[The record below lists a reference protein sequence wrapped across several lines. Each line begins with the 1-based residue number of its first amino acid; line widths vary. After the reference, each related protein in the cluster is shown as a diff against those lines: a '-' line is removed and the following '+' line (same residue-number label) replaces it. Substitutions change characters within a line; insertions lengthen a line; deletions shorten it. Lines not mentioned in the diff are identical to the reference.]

1 MNDPL
6 QQADAAQV
14 MEGRQTK
21 SKDSAVP
28 LPIEIPLG
36 LRIAI
41 VFVRMTV
48 AMVFFMMVGMGMA
61 AVVFLAQGAASSNPF
76 PDGFVSS
83 LVAVIASIFLLV
95 MWVGA
100 AWLNALLSQRVSSV
114 ETKRELSLS
123 RQLFI
128 PAAAG
133 FTVYGGMA
141 ILLWLL
147 SFREIDITKTW
158 LWPLAW
164 GCIGTSALFLWR
176 YLSRILPRE

>member
-1 MNDPL
+1 MSDPH
-6 QQADAAQV
+6 QQADHPPT
-14 MEGRQTK
+14 MEDRGRGDA
-21 SKDSAVP
+21 SVP
-28 LPIEIPLG
+28 SPIEIPLG
-36 LRIAI
+36 LQIAI

-61 AVVFLAQGAASSNPF
+61 AVVFLAQGAASNSPF
-76 PDGFVSS
+76 PDGFVSG
-83 LVAVIASIFLLV
+83 LAAVTASIFLMI

-100 AWLNALLSQRVSSV
+100 AWLNALLSQRSSC
-114 ETKRELSLS
+114 EEAKKELPLS

-147 SFREIDITKTW
+147 SFREIDIAKTW

-164 GCIGTSALFLWR
+164 GSIGTSAFFLWR
-176 YLSRILPRE
+176 HLSRTLPRE

>member
-1 MNDPL
+1 MSDPH
-6 QQADAAQV
+6 QQA
-14 MEGRQTK
+14 GQTDVEITPGPK
-21 SKDSAVP
+21 RENSATP
-28 LPIEIPLG
+28 APIEIPLG
-36 LRIAI
+36 LQIAI

-61 AVVFLAQGAASSNPF
+61 AVVFLAQGAASSYPF

-83 LVAVIASIFLLV
+83 MVAVTASIFLLV

-100 AWLNALLSQRVSSV
+100 AWLNALLSQRASS
-114 ETKRELSLS
+114 EEAKRELPLS

-141 ILLWLL
+141 VLLWLL
-147 SFREIDITKTW
+147 SFRELDFTKTW

-164 GCIGTSALFLWR
+164 GIIGMSALFLWR
-176 YLSRILPRE
+176 YLSKTLPRE